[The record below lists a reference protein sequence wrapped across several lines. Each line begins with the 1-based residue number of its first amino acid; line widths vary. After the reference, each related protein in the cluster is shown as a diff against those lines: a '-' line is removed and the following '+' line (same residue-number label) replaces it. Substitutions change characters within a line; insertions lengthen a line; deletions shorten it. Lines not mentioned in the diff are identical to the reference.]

1 MLFNHQHNIGL
12 LTLFALFG
20 FAIPANGG
28 DFLPIDKLP
37 AIGGLPDPL
46 VMFNGAPVVTPHDW
60 RQNRRPELKALF
72 QHYVYGYL
80 PDPPG
85 IVATVTK
92 TTDELLDGRCRLK
105 EVTIKIKGLPDD
117 APAIRLALFLPTAK
131 KRPVPVF
138 LGLNRCG
145 NQTVT
150 QSPVVTIDSVAWR
163 HAHCTADVEASRGA
177 EHDSW
182 CVDLLIE
189 RGYAFATF
197 HESNMVPDLEDD
209 SENGILSQYQFP
221 DKPRESRWG
230 TLAGWAWGLQRAVDY
245 LITDEQIDAR
255 HIALIGHS
263 RRGKAALLAAAFDER
278 IALVVPHQSGTG
290 GTALSRN
297 NSQETVRHI
306 NKQFPHWFNDN
317 FPRFA
322 DQEAKLPI
330 DQHLLIALIA
340 PRALL
345 ETSGLKDK
353 WANYE
358 SSAIAIQS
366 ADKVWKL
373 LGVPGVAGSAV
384 VGPETNLNSD
394 AVGNLAQYRLDTRH
408 VLNRDYWAAILDFAD
423 KQFQNAHCKPVGDCS
438 RATRVFQP
446 NAGRGLPS
454 DKRPTL
460 IAL

>member
-1 MLFNHQHNIGL
+1 MPSTLFNHRRNVGL
-12 LTLFALFG
+12 LTPFFALFG
-20 FAIPANGG
+20 CAIPTNAD
-28 DFLPIDKLP
+28 DFPPIEKLP

-46 VMFNGAPVVTPHDW
+46 VMFNGTPIVTPDDW
-60 RQNRRPELKALF
+60 LQKRRPELKALF

-80 PDPPG
+80 PDATG
-85 IVATVTK
+85 IVVTATK
-92 TTDELLDGRCRLK
+92 TVEGLLDGRCQLK
-105 EVTIKIKGLPDD
+105 ELTIKINGLPDD
-117 APAIRLALFLPTAK
+117 APTIQLALFLPTVSK
-131 KRPVPVF
+131 SPVPVF

-145 NQTVT
+145 NQTVI
-150 QSPVVTIDSVAWR
+150 QSPAVAIDSRAWR
-163 HAHCTADVEASRGA
+163 HVHCTADPETSRGS
-177 EHDSW
+177 ERDSW
-182 CVDLLIE
+182 CIDLLIE

-197 HESNMVPDLEDD
+197 HESNIVSDFEDD
-209 SENGILSQYQFP
+209 SENGILGRYQFP
-221 DKPRESRWG
+221 DKPCESRWG

-245 LITDEQIDAR
+245 LVIDPQIDAR

-297 NSQETVRHI
+297 NSQETVGYI

-322 DQEAKLPI
+322 DREERLPV
-330 DQHLLIALIA
+330 DQHLLIALVA

-353 WANYE
+353 WANYQ

-366 ADKVWKL
+366 ADRVWKF
-373 LGVPGVAGSAV
+373 LGAPGVAGSVV
-384 VGPETNLNSD
+384 VGPETNLHSN
-394 AVGNLAQYRLDTRH
+394 AVGNLAQYRLDTKH

-423 KQFQNAHCKPVGDCS
+423 KQFRSTSK
-438 RATRVFQP
+438 
-446 NAGRGLPS
+446 
-454 DKRPTL
+454 
-460 IAL
+460 